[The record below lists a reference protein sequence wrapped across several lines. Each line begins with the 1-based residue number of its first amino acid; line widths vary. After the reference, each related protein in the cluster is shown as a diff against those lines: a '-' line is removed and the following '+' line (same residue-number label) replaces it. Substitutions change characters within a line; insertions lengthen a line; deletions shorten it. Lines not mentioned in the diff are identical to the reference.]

1 MNRLMQM
8 IGMFVKKNT
17 PARSK
22 YEIYDVKLK
31 KIVAG
36 FDDLDTAQAYYL
48 HFDLSEYPLELIIN
62 D

>member
-1 MNRLMQM
+1 M